1 MAHRKG
7 RRNGAGYGRL
17 LRAVNKQQKAILVE
31 VATVLVI
38 TLIAVVAMIN
48 FKDYINRRESITA
61 MRQLGK
67 IVLEY
72 RSQNGRVP
80 SESVFL
86 SEKNNVKGSVRLPN
100 LIYRGLWIDFE
111 AEPNDILAY
120 AEKNY
125 PSSLL
130 DDGYV
135 VLMFDA
141 NTVWMGKVEFE
152 ELLAQQQSEVEIEMT
167 RP

>member
-1 MAHRKG
+1 M
-7 RRNGAGYGRL
+7 
-17 LRAVNKQQKAILVE
+17 NKRQKAILVE

-48 FKDYINRRESITA
+48 FKDYINRREAITA
-61 MRQLGK
+61 MQQLGK

-72 RSQNGRVP
+72 QRQNSRVP

-86 SEKNNVKGSVRLPN
+86 SEKDNVRGSVRLTN
-100 LIYRGLWIDFE
+100 LVYRGLWIDFD

-120 AEKNY
+120 AMKNY

-141 NTVWMGKVEFE
+141 NVVWMGKAEFE
-152 ELLAQQQSEVEIEMT
+152 ELLARQQSEVEIKMT
-167 RP
+167 HP

>member
-1 MAHRKG
+1 
-7 RRNGAGYGRL
+7 L
-17 LRAVNKQQKAILVE
+17 IE

-48 FKDYINRRESITA
+48 FKDYINRREAITA

-72 RSQNGRVP
+72 RRQNARVP

-86 SEKNNVKGSVRLPN
+86 SEKDNVKGSARLSN
-100 LIYRGLWIDFE
+100 LVYRGLWIDFE

-141 NTVWMGKVEFE
+141 NTVWMDKAEFE
-152 ELLAQQQSEVEIEMT
+152 RLLKQQQSEVEIEMT

>member
-1 MAHRKG
+1 M
-7 RRNGAGYGRL
+7 
-17 LRAVNKQQKAILVE
+17 NKRQKAILVE

-48 FKDYINRRESITA
+48 FKDYINRREAITA
-61 MRQLGK
+61 MQQLGK

-72 RSQNGRVP
+72 QRQNGRVP

-86 SEKNNVKGSVRLPN
+86 SEKDNVRGSVRLTN
-100 LIYRGLWIDFE
+100 LVYRGLWIDFD

-120 AEKNY
+120 AMKNY

-141 NTVWMGKVEFE
+141 NVVWMGKAEFE
-152 ELLAQQQSEVEIEMT
+152 KLLARQQSEVEIKMIH
-167 RP
+167 P

>member
-1 MAHRKG
+1 M
-7 RRNGAGYGRL
+7 
-17 LRAVNKQQKAILVE
+17 NKRQKAILVE
-31 VATVLVI
+31 VATVLLI
-38 TLIAVVAMIN
+38 TLIAVLAMIN
-48 FKDYINRRESITA
+48 FKDYINRSEAINA
-61 MRQLGK
+61 MQQLGK

-72 RSQNGRVP
+72 RQQHGRVP

-86 SEKNNVKGSVRLPN
+86 REKNDVKGSVRLPN
-100 LIYRGLWIDFE
+100 LVYRGLWIDFE

-141 NTVWMGKVEFE
+141 NAVWMGKADFE

-167 RP
+167 GP

>member
-1 MAHRKG
+1 
-7 RRNGAGYGRL
+7 
-17 LRAVNKQQKAILVE
+17 VNKRQKATLVE
-31 VATVLVI
+31 VATVLLI

-48 FKDYINRRESITA
+48 FKDYINRSEAISA
-61 MRQLGK
+61 MQQLGK

-72 RSQNGRVP
+72 RQQHGRVP

-86 SEKNNVKGSVRLPN
+86 REKNDVKGSVRLTD

-135 VLMFDA
+135 VLWFDA
-141 NTVWMGKVEFE
+141 NAVWMGKAEFE

-167 RP
+167 GP